1 MRHHHYNHPQHF
13 MEKTTI
19 KFLTSVF
26 YVGVQEDDDE
36 GYDRGGAMPAQQS
49 VFSLTEGGSVPPHK
63 RRKGINP
70 TSTGNHLL
78 ALFIMLHMTLS
89 GLLSQP
95 RCSVKLLSTLGCS

>member
-1 MRHHHYNHPQHF
+1 M
-13 MEKTTI
+13 
-19 KFLTSVF
+19 
-26 YVGVQEDDDE
+26 GVQEDDDQ

-78 ALFIMLHMTLS
+78 ALFIMLRMTLS

-95 RCSVKLLSTLGCS
+95 AIMLNSLTEHLGLLMTTAAATLHT